1 MSKVEAVKMRI
12 NVAGYL
18 GNAVSMMCAFDAATD
33 VLLVARAGEYEA
45 GDRAGF
51 LRITTQ
57 DKDAFYDAI
66 FPEEEMREA
75 ITAYFGLDSLNLINL
90 TDSVRQHEPK
100 NRIERNGID
109 DHGPVYRIN
118 PEITNG
124 QIAVLIASYYAK
136 RQRNVASVGAFF
148 GMLTDGDDE
157 GDAAAVERTESDVF
171 RRALIA
177 HLGPTAY

>member
-1 MSKVEAVKMRI
+1 MSKTEAVKMRV
-12 NVAGYL
+12 NVAGFL

-33 VLLVARAGEYEA
+33 VLLVARAAEYEA
-45 GDRAGF
+45 GDRPGF

-57 DKDAFYDAI
+57 DNDAHFDAV
-66 FPEEEMREA
+66 FPEDDMRDA
-75 ITAYFGLDSLNLINL
+75 ITAYFGLDSQGLINL

-118 PEITNG
+118 PDITNG

-136 RQRNVASVGAFF
+136 KQRSVSAVTSF
-148 GMLTDGDDE
+148 MKLMIDD
-157 GDAAAVERTESDVF
+157 D
-171 RRALIA
+171 
-177 HLGPTAY
+177 Y